1 MYDVDYSM
9 ADDFKWGKDLG
20 CDFLMKS
27 CYEYIKIQKSRKKDI
42 QPFCDTPNVKR
53 CTNYE
58 NAYGFC
64 SLYKYNQ
71 NLPHEYQYMDDMF
84 NVSSNQREFYG
95 GWDLMDYCPY
105 LQMFGYSNKL
115 TSVCR
120 SETPKNIGMQSN
132 KYLEDYGP
140 DSVCFDHGIWL
151 DRNQKGEITEHS
163 KGCSCHKVSFDQ
175 IFSVL
180 QQPSLA
186 AETKQDHKDHWVGV
200 TGCFK

>member
-105 LQMFGYSNKL
+105 LQ
-115 TSVCR
+115 TS
-120 SETPKNIGMQSN
+120 
-132 KYLEDYGP
+132 
-140 DSVCFDHGIWL
+140 
-151 DRNQKGEITEHS
+151 ITEFVNQYTVDLLEEPAFY
-163 KGCSCHKVSFDQ
+163 KTLAKMQEKLKD
-175 IFSVL
+175 L
-180 QQPSLA
+180 Q
-186 AETKQDHKDHWVGV
+186 KIG
-200 TGCFK
+200 